1 MAVGPRG
8 GGASAA
14 DSGAP
19 TVVPRGSGASAAG
32 SGVSGA
38 PVGDNRNVL
47 GALTTAERLSN

>member
-1 MAVGPRG
+1 MAMGPRG